1 MNRTKLSSKGQVVL
15 PKEIREA
22 HHWRTGTQF
31 MIEELRDGVLLREFM
46 AVKPTRLKEVIGC
59 LRYRGKPKTFAQM
72 DEAITAEVKA
82 RRDRGR
88 Y

>member
-15 PKEIREA
+15 PKELRKS
-22 HHWRTGTQF
+22 HRWRAGTQF
-31 MIEELRDGVLLREFM
+31 TIEELQDGVVLREAA
-46 AVKPTRLKEVIGC
+46 AVKPTRLEDVIGC
-59 LRYRGKPKTFAQM
+59 LRYRGKPKTLAQM
-72 DEAITAEVKA
+72 DKAITAEVKA

>member
-59 LRYRGKPKTFAQM
+59 LRYRGKPKTLAQM